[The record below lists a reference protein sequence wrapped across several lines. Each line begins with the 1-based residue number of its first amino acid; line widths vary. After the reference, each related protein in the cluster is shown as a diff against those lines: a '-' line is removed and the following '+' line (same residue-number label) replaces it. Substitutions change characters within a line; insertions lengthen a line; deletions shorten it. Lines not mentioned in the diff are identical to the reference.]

1 MTKKKQPAN
10 LEKLPTT
17 IPRNAKGRKDSGDK
31 GLITGF
37 MQNHKRGAPLK
48 ITPTTNK
55 KIKTKF
61 KVTLA
66 ANPTKQ
72 DRPATRDKYHNWNLD
87 PFNYTLARSVEVK
100 LKGIDPQKAAGYIV
114 IPAATLR
121 SCVKSA
127 KSVTEKRRELALLYL
142 DVFKF

>member
-17 IPRNAKGRKDSGDK
+17 IPCNAKGRKDSGDK

-61 KVTLA
+61 KVTLD

-72 DRPATRDKYHNWNLD
+72 DRPATRDNDEGHPGWALRNTGNNLGSCECVLRI
-87 PFNYTLARSVEVK
+87 P
-100 LKGIDPQKAAGYIV
+100 KAF
-114 IPAATLR
+114 ATVGKCGR
-121 SCVKSA
+121 
-127 KSVTEKRRELALLYL
+127 
-142 DVFKF
+142 